1 MYPLLEPPTLNI
13 LVLDAEF
20 LLSTVTRPPAAIL
33 NAVTPVVLTLMPLAV
48 PVPAASVPISKK
60 LEACLKKDLS

>member
-20 LLSTVTRPPAAIL
+20 LLRTVTRPVASIL
-33 NAVTPVVLTLMPLAV
+33 NAVRLSVFNFMPLAV
-48 PVPAASVPISKK
+48 PVPASCVLIWK
-60 LEACLKKDLS
+60 